1 MGQLIQSI
9 VTGRSAESTK
19 SSSSHGQNKSSSGGH
34 GNHLPSAGT
43 DPDPSLDRPGSSWGP
58 GPEDRNDHQSH
69 QRSKTISPVRTYVL
83 ATMDYWHYRMC
94 DITEAETAAD
104 IRQAVCL
111 HLGLGD
117 YENSL
122 LYLTEVGRFD
132 HADPL
137 DDQKLVTTKQIR
149 GDRVGTLKF
158 FVTPPAV
165 PPATSGLT
173 ANPNVP
179 ESLGYLEPRLDGS
192 KHNPRQRSSTSPPT
206 SRSNTST
213 DNKIDE
219 KALSQEATSYG
230 VEMERKEREYLAM
243 RKQAA
248 AKDSPFK
255 SVGPGI
261 TSNRV
266 VDFDQPR
273 SSLSPQRPP
282 PAPPANDDSDDD
294 FDDGLFA
301 IRLANRSKGKASAE
315 KQQGHDAVDHDKQP
329 SLTMNT
335 SRAEKGLSVS
345 FTSPQFMPSAVTLNP
360 NDDGVGLSRKPPAT
374 PRSDSRASSEKDSKL
389 SRRKPFIEKDVWANC
404 PPTDALINNLA
415 DFFPN
420 LYLDQRVLEEGE
432 GGEILPSPIAEAEE
446 TSGGAP
452 KATPE
457 RAQGQ
462 CWIAT
467 RVVSYCFI

>member
-1 MGQLIQSI
+1 
-9 VTGRSAESTK
+9 
-19 SSSSHGQNKSSSGGH
+19 
-34 GNHLPSAGT
+34 
-43 DPDPSLDRPGSSWGP
+43 
-58 GPEDRNDHQSH
+58 
-69 QRSKTISPVRTYVL
+69 
-83 ATMDYWHYRMC
+83 
-94 DITEAETAAD
+94 
-104 IRQAVCL
+104 
-111 HLGLGD
+111 
-117 YENSL
+117 L

-149 GDRVGTLKF
+149 GDPVGTLKF

-179 ESLGYLEPRLDGS
+179 ASLGYLEPGLDGS

-248 AKDSPFK
+248 AKGGPFK

-345 FTSPQFMPSAVTLNP
+345 
-360 NDDGVGLSRKPPAT
+360 
-374 PRSDSRASSEKDSKL
+374 
-389 SRRKPFIEKDVWANC
+389 
-404 PPTDALINNLA
+404 
-415 DFFPN
+415 
-420 LYLDQRVLEEGE
+420 
-432 GGEILPSPIAEAEE
+432 
-446 TSGGAP
+446 
-452 KATPE
+452 
-457 RAQGQ
+457 
-462 CWIAT
+462 
-467 RVVSYCFI
+467 